1 MKQEKM
7 RGDEITMKMN
17 VAVLFGGR
25 SVEHEVSII
34 SAQQAIAAMDP
45 EKYNIIPIYVSKKG
59 VLYSSEEMKSVEP
72 FKKLD
77 ALLAR
82 SNKVILVN
90 DGEKVVLEKYPRPK
104 FSNPTIATI
113 DVAVPVMHGT
123 NGEDGTMQGYL
134 EMLGVPYAGCG
145 VLASAVGMDKILM
158 KQVLQAKG
166 IPVLDCVSFYAKQW
180 ALFKQDIIEEIEKI
194 GYPLIV
200 KPANLGSSV
209 GIKKANN
216 RAELEEAVDLA
227 SSFAT
232 RVLVEK
238 AIENLIEINC
248 SVMGNSYD
256 TKVSVCERP
265 MGSDEILSYADKY
278 GRGAKGNG
286 SKGMSSAS
294 RQVPADISD
303 EQRSKIETYVQQTFQ
318 ALCCSGVSRIDC
330 MIDGDT
336 GEIYVNEINTI
347 PGSLSF
353 YLWEEIGLSF
363 RQEMDELIA
372 LALKKN
378 RDKEAITFT
387 YDSNILEMQGGA
399 KGAKGGAKA

>member
-1 MKQEKM
+1 
-7 RGDEITMKMN
+7 MKMN
-17 VAVLFGGR
+17 VAFFFGGR

-45 EKYNIIPIYVSKKG
+45 EKYNIIPVYVSKKG
-59 VLYSSEEMKSVEP
+59 VLYSSEEMRSVEP

-77 ALLAR
+77 ALLER
-82 SNKVILVN
+82 SSKVILVN
-90 DGEKVVLEKYPRPK
+90 DGENVVLEKYPRPK
-104 FSNPTIATI
+104 FSNPRIATI

-123 NGEDGTMQGYL
+123 NGEDGTIQGYL
-134 EMLGVPYAGCG
+134 EMLGVPYVGCG

-158 KQVLQAKG
+158 KQVLQTKG

-180 ALFKQDIIEEIEKI
+180 ALSKQDILVEIEKI
-194 GYPLIV
+194 GYPVIV

-209 GIKKANN
+209 GIKKASD

-227 SSFAT
+227 SGFAT

-238 AIENLIEINC
+238 AIEHLIEINC
-248 SVMGNSYD
+248 SVMGDSYD

-278 GRGAKGNG
+278 GRGAKG

-294 RQVPADISD
+294 RQVPADLSD
-303 EQRSKIETYVQQTFQ
+303 EQRTKIETYVQQTFQ
-318 ALCCSGVSRIDC
+318 ALCCSGVARIDC

-353 YLWEEIGLSF
+353 YLWEEIGMSF

-387 YDSNILEMQGGA
+387 YDSNILEMQGGT

>member
-1 MKQEKM
+1 
-7 RGDEITMKMN
+7 MKMN
-17 VAVLFGGR
+17 VAFFFGGR

-45 EKYNIIPIYVSKKG
+45 EKYNIIPVYVSKKG
-59 VLYSSEEMKSVEP
+59 VLYSSEEMRSVEP

-77 ALLAR
+77 ALLER
-82 SNKVILVN
+82 SSKVILVN
-90 DGEKVVLEKYPRPK
+90 DGENVVLEKYPRPK
-104 FSNPTIATI
+104 FSNPRIATI

-123 NGEDGTMQGYL
+123 NGEDGTIQGYL
-134 EMLGVPYAGCG
+134 EMLGVPYVGCG

-158 KQVLQAKG
+158 KQVLQTKG

-180 ALFKQDIIEEIEKI
+180 ALSKQDILVEIEKI
-194 GYPLIV
+194 GYPVIV

-209 GIKKANN
+209 GIKKASD

-227 SSFAT
+227 SGFAT

-238 AIENLIEINC
+238 AIEHLIEINC
-248 SVMGNSYD
+248 SVMGDSYD

-278 GRGAKGNG
+278 GRGAKG

-294 RQVPADISD
+294 RQVPAELSD
-303 EQRSKIETYVQQTFQ
+303 EQRTKIETYVQQTFQ
-318 ALCCSGVSRIDC
+318 ALCCSGVARIDC

-353 YLWEEIGLSF
+353 YLWEEIGMSF

-387 YDSNILEMQGGA
+387 YDSNILEMQGGT

>member
-1 MKQEKM
+1 
-7 RGDEITMKMN
+7 MKMN
-17 VAVLFGGR
+17 VAVIFGGR
-25 SVEHEVSII
+25 SVEHEVAII
-34 SAQQAIAAMDP
+34 SAQQAIAAMDT
-45 EKYNIIPIYVSKKG
+45 EKYNIIPIYVSKQG
-59 VLYSSEEMKSVEP
+59 VLYYSEEMRSVEP
-72 FKKLD
+72 FKKID
-77 ALLAR
+77 ALLER
-82 SNKVILVN
+82 SSKVILVN
-90 DGEKVVLEKYPRPK
+90 TGNEVVLEKYPRPK
-104 FSNPTIATI
+104 FTNPKIATI
-113 DVAVPVMHGT
+113 DVAIPVMHGT
-123 NGEDGTMQGYL
+123 NGEDGTIQGYL

-145 VLASAVGMDKILM
+145 ILASAVGMDKILM

-166 IPVLDCVSFYAKQW
+166 IPVLDCVAFYAKQW
-180 ALFKQDIIEEIEKI
+180 ALSKQSLIDEIEKI
-194 GYPLIV
+194 GYPVIV

-209 GIKKANN
+209 GIKKAAD
-216 RAELEEAVDLA
+216 RAELEEAVDAA

-232 RVLVEK
+232 RVLVER

-248 SVMGNSYD
+248 SVMGDSYD

-278 GRGAKGNG
+278 GRGTKGNG

-303 EQRSKIETYVQQTFQ
+303 EQRTKIETYVQQTFQ
-318 ALCCSGVSRIDC
+318 ALCCSGVARVDC
-330 MIDGDT
+330 MIDGDD
-336 GEIYVNEINTI
+336 GAVYVNEINTI

-353 YLWEEIGLSF
+353 YLWEEIGMSF
-363 RQEMDELIA
+363 REEMDELVA

-399 KGAKGGAKA
+399 RGAKGGVKG

>member
-1 MKQEKM
+1 
-7 RGDEITMKMN
+7 MKMN
-17 VAVLFGGR
+17 VAVFFGGK

-34 SAQQAIAAMDP
+34 SAQQAIAAMDT
-45 EKYNIIPIYVSKKG
+45 EKYHILPIYVSKKG
-59 VLYSSEEMKSVEP
+59 VLYYSEEMTSVEP
-72 FKKLD
+72 FKKID
-77 ALLAR
+77 ALLER
-82 SNKVILVN
+82 SSKVILVN
-90 DGEKVVLEKYPRPK
+90 DGENVILEKYPRPK
-104 FSNPTIATI
+104 FSNPKIAAI
-113 DVAVPVMHGT
+113 DVAIPIMHGT
-123 NGEDGTMQGYL
+123 NGEDGTVQGYL

-145 VLASAVGMDKILM
+145 ILASAVGMDKILM

-166 IPVLDCVSFYAKQW
+166 VPVLECVSFYAKQW
-180 ALFKQDIIEEIEKI
+180 ALSKQGLVEEIEKI
-194 GYPLIV
+194 GYPVIV

-209 GIKKANN
+209 GIKKASD
-216 RAELEEAVDLA
+216 RAQLEEAVDLA
-227 SSFAT
+227 ASFAT

-248 SVMGNSYD
+248 SVIGDSYD

-278 GRGAKGNG
+278 GRGAKGSA

-294 RQVPADISD
+294 RQVPAELSD
-303 EQRSKIETYVQQTFQ
+303 QQRSKIELYVQQTFQ
-318 ALCCSGVSRIDC
+318 ALCCSGVARIDC
-330 MIDGDT
+330 MIDGDS
-336 GEIYVNEINTI
+336 GDIYVNEINTI

-353 YLWEEIGLSF
+353 YLWEEAGISF

-387 YDSNILEMQGGA
+387 YDSNILEMQGGT
-399 KGAKGGAKA
+399 KGTKGGVK

>member
-1 MKQEKM
+1 
-7 RGDEITMKMN
+7 MKMN
-17 VAVLFGGR
+17 VAFFFGGR

-45 EKYNIIPIYVSKKG
+45 EKYNIIPVYVSKKG
-59 VLYSSEEMKSVEP
+59 VLYSSEEMRSVEP

-77 ALLAR
+77 ALLER
-82 SNKVILVN
+82 SSKVILVN
-90 DGEKVVLEKYPRPK
+90 DGENVVLEKYPRPK
-104 FSNPTIATI
+104 FSNPQIATI

-123 NGEDGTMQGYL
+123 NGEDGTIQGYL
-134 EMLGVPYAGCG
+134 EMLGVPYVGCG

-158 KQVLQAKG
+158 KQVLQTKG

-180 ALFKQDIIEEIEKI
+180 ALSKQDILVEIEKI
-194 GYPLIV
+194 GYPVIV

-209 GIKKANN
+209 GIKKASD

-227 SSFAT
+227 SGFAT

-238 AIENLIEINC
+238 AIEHLIEINC
-248 SVMGNSYD
+248 SVMGDSYD

-278 GRGAKGNG
+278 GRGAKG

-294 RQVPADISD
+294 RQVPADLSD
-303 EQRSKIETYVQQTFQ
+303 EQRTKIETYVQQTFQ
-318 ALCCSGVSRIDC
+318 ALCCSGVARIDC

-353 YLWEEIGLSF
+353 YLWEEIGMSF

-387 YDSNILEMQGGA
+387 YDSNILEMQGGT